1 MFFVCFFFTNPVKHS
16 FKYST
21 CLSGKLWSLRWNV
34 GICVSS
40 SGWRTSLT
48 CWGVLTGSSGTGSI
62 LTLWGLLWVLTR
74 LNNRSRNI
82 HTAPVPPGCDSWQ
95 RLSGQTGE
103 AQGPNISS
111 RSSQVTRLNDP
122 QLLQPVGT
130 NNTNAFQP
138 GKELRVSRLTSQ
150 RGVRERGEAQ
160 PYRE

>member
-1 MFFVCFFFTNPVKHS
+1 MIFFFKKNPVKYS
-16 FKYST
+16 FKYSI
-21 CLSGKLWSLRWNV
+21 CLSGKPWSLMWNV

-40 SGWRTSLT
+40 SGWRTSLS

-62 LTLWGLLWVLTR
+62 LTLWGLWWVLPR
-74 LNNRSRNI
+74 LNIRSRNI
-82 HTAPVPPGCDSWQ
+82 RTAPVPPGCDSWQ

-130 NNTNAFQP
+130 NNTDAFQP
-138 GKELRVSRLTSQ
+138 GKELRASRLTSQ
-150 RGVRERGEAQ
+150 RGVREGREAQ